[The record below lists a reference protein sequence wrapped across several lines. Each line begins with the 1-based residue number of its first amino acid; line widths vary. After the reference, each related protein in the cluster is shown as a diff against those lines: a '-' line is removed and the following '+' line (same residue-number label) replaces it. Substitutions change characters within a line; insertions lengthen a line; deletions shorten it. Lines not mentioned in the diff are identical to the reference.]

1 MYFQGLNLIP
11 ASNEGHLVTVRVE
24 QKLMYFQGLNS
35 ISSHVQ
41 AGNLAGHLVAARVW
55 QKSAMYATQ
64 PYSWLAAAFGYL
76 LHAAA

>member
-41 AGNLAGHLVAARVW
+41 AGNLGHLVLARVW

-64 PYSWLAAAFGYL
+64 PYTWRAAAFGYL